1 MATEHTTDP
10 RIQPYPG
17 PDVQIGSPARV
28 LALAAADDRRHEARR
43 ADDRA
48 GRSPQQEQAARIH
61 EKLRR
66 EAGPVVCRLL
76 DEWDVLD
83 IVLNPDGRLW
93 VERLGQPMELC
104 GTMPPAQAESF
115 MATVAAA
122 LRTTLTREN
131 PILEGE
137 LPLDGSRFE
146 GLLPPIVPAPAFAI
160 RRKASRVYTLADY
173 VTAGTMTAGQATA
186 IGDAVAAHENV
197 LVVGGTGSGK
207 TTLTNALIDHMTRVS
222 PDDRVVL
229 IEDTAEL
236 QCRAENY
243 LPLRATAYTD
253 MLALLRVT
261 MRVRPTRIIVGE
273 VRGAEVLSL
282 LKAWNTGHPGG
293 VATVHANGAQAGLL
307 RLESLAAEA
316 TPAPVQRTIAAAVN
330 VLVGIEKTA
339 AGRRVREV
347 LRVHGHD
354 GRDYLT
360 TPIED

>member
-1 MATEHTTDP
+1 MLHAETGSLPAGARHAVVLGT
-10 RIQPYPG
+10 
-17 PDVQIGSPARV
+17 VIGAD
-28 LALAAADDRRHEARR
+28 AASGDRRVGARR
-43 ADDRA
+43 GDDRA
-48 GRSPQQEQAARIH
+48 TLSPQQEQAARIH

-93 VERLGQPMELC
+93 VERLGQPMAAC
-104 GTMPPAQAESF
+104 GTMLPAQAESF

-146 GLLPPIVPAPAFAI
+146 GLIPPIVPAPAFAI
-160 RRKASRVYTLADY
+160 RRKASRVYTLEDY
-173 VTAGTMTAGQATA
+173 VAAGTMTERQAA
-186 IGDAVAAHENV
+186 AVGDAVAAHENV

-207 TTLTNALIDHMTRVS
+207 TTLTNALIEHITRVS

-243 LPLRATAYTD
+243 LPLRATAHTD

-293 VATVHANGAQAGLL
+293 VATVHANSARAGLL

-316 TPAPVQRTIAAAVN
+316 TPAAMQRTIAAAVN
-330 VLVGIEKTA
+330 VLVGIEKTT